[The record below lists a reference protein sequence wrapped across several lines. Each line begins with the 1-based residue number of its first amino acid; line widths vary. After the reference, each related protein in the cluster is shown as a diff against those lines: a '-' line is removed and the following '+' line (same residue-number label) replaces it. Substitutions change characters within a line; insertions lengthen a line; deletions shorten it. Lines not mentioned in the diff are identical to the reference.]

1 MTKKAFAI
9 SAHPD
14 DIEFMM
20 AGTLLLLKKAG
31 YEIHYM
37 TVANG
42 SLGSSVY
49 SGMELPIVRGG
60 EAKASAEIMGA
71 IYHPP
76 ICADMEIFVNVE
88 TQSRMVP
95 IIREVAPD
103 IILTHGPYD
112 YMEDHVNAGRLAC
125 TAAFARGMP
134 NFRCTPMKVAE
145 NDVAI
150 YHSLPLSLK
159 DQLNKRIVPDFF
171 VNVESEVETKKKA
184 LACHKSQKDWLDQTQ
199 GFNSYI
205 DDMVDRL
212 VKTGELC
219 GKCKY
224 AEGWFRHNPC
234 GFCAEDYDPLRR
246 DLKDFVIERA

>member
-42 SLGSSVY
+42 SLGSSCV
-49 SGMELPIVRGG
+49 SGMELPVMRGA
-60 EAKASAEIMGA
+60 EARAAAEILGA
-71 IYHPP
+71 IYHGP
-76 ICADMEIFVNVE
+76 ICNDMEIFVNVE
-88 TQSRMVP
+88 TQSKMVP

-134 NFRCTPMKVAE
+134 NFRCTPVPIAE

-159 DQLNKRIVPDFF
+159 DTLNKPIIPDFF
-171 VNVESEVETKKKA
+171 VNVATEVETKKKA
-184 LACHKSQKDWLDQTQ
+184 LACHKSQKEWLDVSQ
-199 GFNSYI
+199 GYDSYI
-205 DDMVDRL
+205 QTMVDRL
-212 VKTGELC
+212 NAMGTLC
-219 GKCKY
+219 GKCEF
-224 AEGWFRHNPC
+224 AEGWIRRNPC

-246 DLKDFVIERA
+246 DLKQFVIER

>member
-134 NFRCTPMKVAE
+134 NFRCTPVKVAE

-171 VNVESEVETKKKA
+171 VNVETEVETKKKA
-184 LACHKSQKDWLDQTQ
+184 LACHKSEGVAGPEPGLQLLHRRHGRPPREDRRTLRQVQVRRGVVPPQSLRFLRGGLRSAAPRPQ
-199 GFNSYI
+199 G
-205 DDMVDRL
+205 L
-212 VKTGELC
+212 
-219 GKCKY
+219 
-224 AEGWFRHNPC
+224 RH
-234 GFCAEDYDPLRR
+234 
-246 DLKDFVIERA
+246 